1 MKAAI
6 YARFS
11 SHNQREESIEGQ
23 VRACKRFA
31 KEHGMTIVEIY
42 ADRGLSGLHA
52 DNRPEFQRMIQ
63 DSDHHRFEALIM
75 WNLDRF
81 SRDKYDTAVYKTR
94 LKKNGVS
101 LYYSDQSIPDTPEG
115 IILESLLE
123 GFAQYYSANLAR
135 NAKRGLQENA
145 RKCLWNGGCVPL
157 GYLIDEHQRFVLE
170 PIGAACVRMI
180 FELYASGQ
188 SIKSIVC
195 TLNEK
200 GYKTVK
206 GNRFRLGSI
215 QGILRNRKYIGEYHA
230 SGITVPNGIPAI
242 VDVQLFNDVQ
252 ARLGVVAS
260 AKAHNKADIPYLLTT
275 KVFCGHC
282 GSPMIGESGT
292 GKGGA
297 TYRYYKCSCRKN
309 RKGTCDKKTEPKD
322 WLEENV
328 VRQTVKNVLRPEVI
342 KEISENCAAA
352 LKADASDESLVQALK
367 AQLAETDKALRNLL
381 KAIEA
386 GIISSTTRER
396 MAELESQKSEL
407 EAQIAREQLRK
418 PEITAE
424 QISFWLESF
433 LAGDIHDP
441 KYQERIINALVR
453 RVDVYDDGPEKQKL
467 TIFYNITKNNR
478 SFSKISISKC
488 SDIECIALPAVDHRD
503 AHADH
508 RQRRRV
514 AQKRRVAVSIHQQQ
528 RQNHAEN
535 RLQERIDRHAGNR
548 IHPQQHRPKR
558 IRHRREQRQIQQH
571 DVSHRIIGNE
581 PPARREAAE
590 RHHRAAE
597 HELPAAHNHRAVKLA
612 EFLNQP
618 RAARRG
624 DHRNDDESL
633 ADQAHP
639 AAKAVLRP
647 VDDDHAR
654 HADQPADPLERVHP
668 LRAEDEA
675 GNQNRRKRLKP
686 LNDRALR
693 ARRVR
698 HADVKEHVL
707 NDRLRQRKLHH
718 VAPTRPLR
726 KRGRLSRDAF
736 KQNRQKARQKEAA
749 AAEENL
755 RRRVACGHAEIA
767 IAQIDKR
774 NRAAPEQAAQAGQ
787 QHHHQRL

>member
-31 KEHGMTIVEIY
+31 KEHGMTVIEIY
-42 ADRGLSGLHA
+42 ADRGISGLHA

-328 VRQTVKNVLRPEVI
+328 VRQTVKNVLHPEVI

-478 SFSKISISKC
+478 SSSKISISKC
-488 SDIECIALPAVDHRD
+488 SDIECIALATLSPHGFIGAQKFPLLRVVLGPQDDAFTEKGLFDFKSALYTVTQDSNRMAAKLSGAPIEAKAGVDILSD
-503 AHADH
+503 GIVEGSVQVSANGQPIVMLADH
-508 RQRRRV
+508 QSTGGYAKIATV
-514 AQKRRVAVSIHQQQ
+514 IPCDIPALAQVRPGQLVGFRAVSVEEG
-528 RQNHAEN
+528 AE
-535 RLQERIDRHAGNR
+535 AC
-548 IHPQQHRPKR
+548 
-558 IRHRREQRQIQQH
+558 
-571 DVSHRIIGNE
+571 
-581 PPARREAAE
+581 
-590 RHHRAAE
+590 
-597 HELPAAHNHRAVKLA
+597 
-612 EFLNQP
+612 
-618 RAARRG
+618 
-624 DHRNDDESL
+624 
-633 ADQAHP
+633 
-639 AAKAVLRP
+639 
-647 VDDDHAR
+647 
-654 HADQPADPLERVHP
+654 
-668 LRAEDEA
+668 
-675 GNQNRRKRLKP
+675 RKE
-686 LNDRALR
+686 
-693 ARRVR
+693 
-698 HADVKEHVL
+698 KEKWTYL
-707 NDRLRQRKLHH
+707 
-718 VAPTRPLR
+718 
-726 KRGRLSRDAF
+726 
-736 KQNRQKARQKEAA
+736 KEA
-749 AAEENL
+749 
-755 RRRVACGHAEIA
+755 
-767 IAQIDKR
+767 ID
-774 NRAAPEQAAQAGQ
+774 
-787 QHHHQRL
+787 HD

>member
-31 KEHGMTIVEIY
+31 KEHGMTVIEIY

-275 KVFCGHC
+275 KVYCGHC
-282 GSPMIGESGT
+282 RSPMIGES
-292 GKGGA
+292 
-297 TYRYYKCSCRKN
+297 
-309 RKGTCDKKTEPKD
+309 
-322 WLEENV
+322 
-328 VRQTVKNVLRPEVI
+328 
-342 KEISENCAAA
+342 
-352 LKADASDESLVQALK
+352 
-367 AQLAETDKALRNLL
+367 
-381 KAIEA
+381 
-386 GIISSTTRER
+386 
-396 MAELESQKSEL
+396 
-407 EAQIAREQLRK
+407 
-418 PEITAE
+418 
-424 QISFWLESF
+424 
-433 LAGDIHDP
+433 
-441 KYQERIINALVR
+441 
-453 RVDVYDDGPEKQKL
+453 
-467 TIFYNITKNNR
+467 
-478 SFSKISISKC
+478 
-488 SDIECIALPAVDHRD
+488 
-503 AHADH
+503 
-508 RQRRRV
+508 
-514 AQKRRVAVSIHQQQ
+514 
-528 RQNHAEN
+528 
-535 RLQERIDRHAGNR
+535 
-548 IHPQQHRPKR
+548 
-558 IRHRREQRQIQQH
+558 
-571 DVSHRIIGNE
+571 
-581 PPARREAAE
+581 
-590 RHHRAAE
+590 
-597 HELPAAHNHRAVKLA
+597 
-612 EFLNQP
+612 
-618 RAARRG
+618 
-624 DHRNDDESL
+624 
-633 ADQAHP
+633 
-639 AAKAVLRP
+639 
-647 VDDDHAR
+647 
-654 HADQPADPLERVHP
+654 
-668 LRAEDEA
+668 
-675 GNQNRRKRLKP
+675 
-686 LNDRALR
+686 
-693 ARRVR
+693 
-698 HADVKEHVL
+698 
-707 NDRLRQRKLHH
+707 
-718 VAPTRPLR
+718 
-726 KRGRLSRDAF
+726 
-736 KQNRQKARQKEAA
+736 
-749 AAEENL
+749 
-755 RRRVACGHAEIA
+755 
-767 IAQIDKR
+767 
-774 NRAAPEQAAQAGQ
+774 
-787 QHHHQRL
+787 

>member
-1 MKAAI
+1 MEKIEKKPTKRTIAHIAAIGSTNNKAFLHFLKKSLRVGDCMKAAI

-488 SDIECIALPAVDHRD
+488 SDIECIALPKRSVAK
-503 AHADH
+503 AADFF
-508 RQRRRV
+508 
-514 AQKRRVAVSIHQQQ
+514 S
-528 RQNHAEN
+528 
-535 RLQERIDRHAGNR
+535 L
-548 IHPQQHRPKR
+548 
-558 IRHRREQRQIQQH
+558 
-571 DVSHRIIGNE
+571 
-581 PPARREAAE
+581 
-590 RHHRAAE
+590 
-597 HELPAAHNHRAVKLA
+597 LA
-612 EFLNQP
+612 E
-618 RAARRG
+618 
-624 DHRNDDESL
+624 
-633 ADQAHP
+633 
-639 AAKAVLRP
+639 
-647 VDDDHAR
+647 
-654 HADQPADPLERVHP
+654 
-668 LRAEDEA
+668 
-675 GNQNRRKRLKP
+675 
-686 LNDRALR
+686 
-693 ARRVR
+693 
-698 HADVKEHVL
+698 
-707 NDRLRQRKLHH
+707 
-718 VAPTRPLR
+718 
-726 KRGRLSRDAF
+726 GR
-736 KQNRQKARQKEAA
+736 E
-749 AAEENL
+749 
-755 RRRVACGHAEIA
+755 
-767 IAQIDKR
+767 
-774 NRAAPEQAAQAGQ
+774 
-787 QHHHQRL
+787 